1 MIGSAVAAIVSVG
14 SGVQALSIGVG
25 GIPGILS
32 INPQFWGSFAL
43 AMAAA
48 IVIPFVLT
56 WLVGQKKLSAAEKG
70 SAPTPAEEVFIA
82 PIFYLFSYLCKMNHR
97 QHLLQP
103 CCLERWLLIQQDQTI
118 LKSS

>member
-1 MIGSAVAAIVSVG
+1 MIGSAVAAIISVG

-56 WLVGQKKLSAAEKG
+56 WLVGQKKLSTAEKG
-70 SAPTPAEEVFIA
+70 SAPAAAVVVPPAASPAEEVFIA
-82 PIFYLFSYLCKMNHR
+82 PIFYLFSYLCKSV
-97 QHLLQP
+97 
-103 CCLERWLLIQQDQTI
+103 QDE
-118 LKSS
+118 S

>member
-1 MIGSAVAAIVSVG
+1 M
-14 SGVQALSIGVG
+14 QALSIGVG

-70 SAPTPAEEVFIA
+70 SAPAPAVVVPPAASPAEEVFIA